1 MSVNQAYN
9 FKSINP
15 SVSTAGVLTKRQ
27 LSELSS
33 EGYEAVINLLPSDS
47 EYATEHEPSI
57 VEAQGLKYVYIP
69 VDFTAPTESDY
80 QQFTQA
86 MSELSGEKI
95 MLHCAANYRVTA
107 FYSVY
112 ATQAL
117 GWSAEQARELISSIW
132 DVSEFPV
139 WEKFVE
145 SRIDV

>member
-1 MSVNQAYN
+1 MSVNEAYN
-9 FKSINP
+9 FKSINS
-15 SVSTAGVLTKRQ
+15 SVSTAGVLTKGQ

-47 EYATEHEPSI
+47 EHAAEHEPSI

-69 VDFTAPTESDY
+69 VDFTAPTENDY
-80 QQFTQA
+80 QQFAQA
-86 MSELSGEKI
+86 MSELSGKKI

-107 FYSVY
+107 FYSIY

-117 GWSAEQARELISSIW
+117 GWSGEQARALISSIW

-139 WEKFVE
+139 WENFVE
-145 SRIDV
+145 SRISV